1 MLKRVE
7 LRDLPA
13 GAVFYINGKRYK
25 CYGRVI
31 RDKQVFVAAYE
42 DRLNG
47 IRKLN
52 YLNLEMEVL
61 IDGK

>member
-31 RDKQVFVAAYE
+31 RDKQVFIAAYE

-47 IRKLN
+47 IRKLS
-52 YLNLEMEVL
+52 YLDLEMEVL

>member
-13 GAVFYINGKRYK
+13 GAVFYINGRRYK

-31 RDKQVFVAAYE
+31 RDRKVFVAAYE

-47 IRKLN
+47 TRKLN
-52 YLNLEMEVL
+52 YLDLEMEVL

>member
-1 MLKRVE
+1 MLKRTRVKE
-7 LRDLPA
+7 LSPGDI
-13 GAVFYINGKRYK
+13 FIINGHHFKVM
-25 CYGRVI
+25 GRVI
-31 RDKQVFVAAYE
+31 RDKNVFVCAYE

-52 YLNLEMEVL
+52 YLDLEMEVL